1 MTLPRVVDKAAS
13 NSRDNN
19 LANNSSGTQM
29 TAPRNALLRV
39 ERTRSRT
46 IGRNRTRVDSGEHR
60 KVPTYSPGTL
70 VSGLLNSISKF
81 IVEEKHGKRRLERLV
96 H

>member
-1 MTLPRVVDKAAS
+1 MTPPRVVDKAAS

-39 ERTRSRT
+39 ERTRSRM
-46 IGRNRTRVDSGEHR
+46 IGRNRTRVDSGEHHKSQDDQPR
-60 KVPTYSPGTL
+60 HSCVGA
-70 VSGLLNSISKF
+70 
-81 IVEEKHGKRRLERLV
+81 LES
-96 H
+96 